1 MKVNAYKLTFSY
13 VDPMEDGTTR
23 AVDTRVILADS
34 DYKAMEEAS
43 YIISQNKEVDCQLES
58 VKKVEHGMVWR
69 VIMNG
74 IANDDEYGPA
84 GMKKVLFIDCKSA
97 YDAEQV
103 AYLLWERQIKEEGF
117 SGISIYSTRVLP
129 AQRKVE
135 EDAE

>member
-13 VDPMEDGTTR
+13 VDTMEGGTNR
-23 AVDTRVILADS
+23 AKNTKVILADS
-34 DYKAMEEAS
+34 DDEAMTEAS

-58 VKKVEHGMVWR
+58 VKKVEHGRLWR

-84 GMKKVLFIDCKSA
+84 GMKKVLFIDCKSM

-103 AYLLWERQIKEEGF
+103 AYRLWERQIKEEGF
-117 SGISIYSTRVLP
+117 SDINIWSTRVLP
-129 AQRKVE
+129 PQREVE
-135 EDAE
+135 KEAE